1 MSASDP
7 HAAHRTL
14 VRPIRRL
21 AAALTLLCASLAV
34 HAALGDAQPTPP
46 GADSLAT
53 VRDSMVRTVLASIA
67 GRESMP
73 AESVFKDIRVLKG
86 MPAGRLVRVMDMG
99 LSRSLGVGCDHCHVV
114 GEWAKEDR
122 AKKQVARA
130 MWTMTQKLNQ
140 ETLPAIPGLEGKPPV
155 VNCTT
160 CHRGS
165 RIPATRL

>member
-1 MSASDP
+1 MAASDP
-7 HAAHRTL
+7 DSAPRTPARTL
-14 VRPIRRL
+14 RRL
-21 AAALTLLCASLAV
+21 GAALALLCASLAL
-34 HAALGDAQPTPP
+34 HATLGDAQPTPVR
-46 GADSLAT
+46 ADSLAT
-53 VRDSMVRTVLASIA
+53 ARDSMVRDVLSRIA

-73 AESVFKDIRVLKG
+73 AESVFKDIRVMKG

-114 GEWAKEDR
+114 GDWAKEDKP
-122 AKKQVARA
+122 KKQIARD
-130 MWTMTQKLNQ
+130 MWVMTQRLNQ
-140 ETLPAIPGLEGKPPV
+140 ETLPAIKGLESKPPV